1 MSLNRRDFLKSG
13 SLSLTALAMPKLV
26 FGATSN
32 TSIRDVLV
40 VVFQRGGMDG
50 LNAVVP
56 YGDAD
61 YYRLRPAI
69 GLPRP
74 GQGTGAVLDL
84 DGFFGLHPSLAPLL
98 PIYQSGQLAIV
109 HATGFKHESRSHFEC
124 QDRLERATLSTR
136 SVTTGWLN
144 RHLSVIGGDASFQS
158 VAVGNALP
166 GSLRGPAPVIGLRSI
181 EDFTLQTRSKRK
193 ALLEEQLASLYD
205 TNDLLAATG
214 TQALGSIEELSA
226 ANPLQYPVAGGVVYP
241 NTTFGSQ
248 MQQIAQ
254 LIKANVGLE
263 VASADIGGWDHHN
276 NEAPQMN
283 TLLGELANTLA
294 AFHTDLGS
302 ANMANVTVLT
312 MTEFGRRAYQNASSG
327 TDHGS
332 GFCTFAMGGGVLGGQ
347 VYREWPG
354 LSDARLYNGDL
365 DITIDY
371 RDVLAEAL
379 SKRHGNSNLGSVFPE
394 HTIGAPVGIFRPRS
408 G

>member
-1 MSLNRRDFLKSG
+1 MSLNRRDFLKSS
-13 SLSLTALAMPKLV
+13 SLSLAALSMPKLV
-26 FGATSN
+26 FGANPNNSN
-32 TSIRDVLV
+32 RDVLV

-61 YYRLRPAI
+61 YYRLRPTI

-84 DGFFGLHPSLAPLL
+84 DGFFGFHPSLAPLL
-98 PIYQSGQLAIV
+98 PIYQAGQLAV
-109 HATGFKHESRSHFEC
+109 VQATGFKHESRSHFEC
-124 QDRLERATLSTR
+124 QDRIERATMATR

-181 EDFTLQTRSKRK
+181 GDFTLQTQSKRK
-193 ALLEEQLASLYD
+193 ALLEAQLQRLYD

-214 TQALGSIEELSA
+214 TQALGSIDELSQ
-226 ANPLQYPVAGGVVYP
+226 ANPLQYPVEHGATYP

-254 LIKANVGLE
+254 LIKAGVGLE

-294 AFHTDLGS
+294 AFHTDLG
-302 ANMANVTVLT
+302 AVNMANVTVLT

-332 GFCTFAMGGGVLGGQ
+332 AFCTIAMGGGVLGGQ
-347 VYREWPG
+347 VYRAWPG

-379 SKRHGNSNLGSVFPE
+379 SKRHGNSNLSSVFPDY
-394 HTIGAPVGIFRPRS
+394 TIGSPVGIFRPR
-408 G
+408 GG